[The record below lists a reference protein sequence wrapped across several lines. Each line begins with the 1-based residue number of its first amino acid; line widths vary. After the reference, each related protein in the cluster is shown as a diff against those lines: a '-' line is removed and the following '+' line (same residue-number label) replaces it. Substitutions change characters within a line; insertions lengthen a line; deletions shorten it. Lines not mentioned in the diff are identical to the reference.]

1 MNSRC
6 GAVFIAAAHKSS
18 GKTTVAMGLL
28 RALSESGQ
36 SVQPFK
42 KGPDY
47 IDPMWH
53 ARACGRPSYNLDFNT
68 QEPSE
73 MLRLFGERAHGA
85 EIALIEGNKG
95 LYDGVALDGSNSNAE
110 LAKLLRVPV
119 VLVVDCEGITRGI
132 APLLIGY
139 RAFDPDVNIAGV
151 ILNKVAGSRHEGK
164 LRAAVEHYC
173 DLRVLGAVRRTQ
185 ELSVR
190 ERHLGLTTPGE
201 MDAVEQ
207 RIGRIASVIREGID
221 LNAIRAIAA
230 SCELVTTP
238 PARNTSLP
246 SNGTSLRIAIARDAA
261 FGFYYPDDLE
271 AFRAAGCEL
280 RFFDALR
287 DQRLP
292 DADGLFIGGGFPET
306 NLAALESNAPLRSLI
321 RSAIEGGL
329 PTYAECGGLMY
340 LCRSIAYQGATCE
353 MVGAIPAEAVMCD
366 QPQGRGQVCL
376 METMS
381 CPWPAAGEHGG
392 AGVTITCHEFHYA
405 ALRDLR
411 AGLSFAY
418 DVVRGDGIAGGGG
431 GMVIGTLLA
440 GFSHRRQRSR
450 NRWVDRFVG
459 FMRHC
464 RGNSTRSANA
474 FPVRGNE
481 AGGHKQ
487 SMQGETAA

>member
-261 FGFYYPDDLE
+261 FGLTLCVIKGCQMRTGSSSAG
-271 AFRAAGCEL
+271 AFR
-280 RFFDALR
+280 R
-287 DQRLP
+287 Q
-292 DADGLFIGGGFPET
+292 T
-306 NLAALESNAPLRSLI
+306 
-321 RSAIEGGL
+321 
-329 PTYAECGGLMY
+329 
-340 LCRSIAYQGATCE
+340 
-353 MVGAIPAEAVMCD
+353 
-366 QPQGRGQVCL
+366 
-376 METMS
+376 
-381 CPWPAAGEHGG
+381 W
-392 AGVTITCHEFHYA
+392 
-405 ALRDLR
+405 
-411 AGLSFAY
+411 
-418 DVVRGDGIAGGGG
+418 
-431 GMVIGTLLA
+431 LLWKA
-440 GFSHRRQRSR
+440 MPRC
-450 NRWVDRFVG
+450 VL
-459 FMRHC
+459 
-464 RGNSTRSANA
+464 
-474 FPVRGNE
+474 
-481 AGGHKQ
+481 
-487 SMQGETAA
+487 